1 MSDSRNLLA
10 KLFQYIGEQL
20 KDIDPRSFN
29 LSKVANF
36 KVKPGDIALLPG
48 LELNVQTEGD
58 YVWLRLKRIEP
69 TRPNKITEKEFKD
82 LISVKD
88 NPNGEVPQII
98 ESALLKKVAE
108 QLDANATGEQKDALE
123 SELRQEVEKYLDSYT
138 KVWKAW
144 AEGEKPCRKS
154 IDLYSDLFAL
164 KNQMEA
170 EEATNPVEMVWG
182 IGVASWVMNFAGQQ
196 FDYQYPILT
205 QAVELSIDPL
215 TLAIDIRPR
224 SVDSRIEMDPFIAC
238 SIEGA
243 AEIEKRAKAQLIAR
257 KDAPLSPF
265 DSSTYKDILKLMA
278 GSLDSQGK
286 YEESEDQKIYPAPSE
301 HLIVSDSWIVFVRRK
316 SNNYLVEDLERLKAK
331 ITGGCDL
338 FSGPLALVTPPSDE
352 VVEYDSV
359 SFRGISSRGSAST
372 AVEELYFPLPYN
384 DEQVTIV
391 QRLQRAPGVAVQ
403 GPPGTGKT
411 HTIANIICHYLASGK
426 RILVT
431 SRGEPALQVLQ
442 SKIPEEVRDLTV
454 ALLTN
459 DREGVRQF
467 QASIDAIQQKVSQ
480 INPEQAREEVKV
492 LQQSIDR
499 IHAELMIIDKRVD
512 EIATTQLSEI
522 IVDGEVMR
530 AQKMAELVVDGK
542 SKYSWFDDALT
553 LESGNAI
560 PIDENEVSQL
570 RKARRDLLQNIVY
583 VKATVPQ
590 VDALPSGADITELHG
605 VLSKI
610 KELDGD
616 ELAGR
621 LIPLKAVT
629 TEVLKSAQE
638 LLELVDEAKAL
649 TTQIDGLGKPWP
661 YELREKCRTQN
672 YISEREAL
680 EALFHEIDAL
690 VIARAEFL
698 KRPVEFPE
706 LGLAASKVKDAVERG
721 SATGKPFSLISVG
734 NGDAK
739 DLIAKVKVAGL
750 NPVSADD
757 WSHINRYLELHEKLV
772 SFSTRWNQF
781 ADLLSIPKI
790 DGGVNHLRAIE
801 QITLAAKQAHKL
813 ATHYD
818 RILPEKAEEVFK
830 SNPRKELSGGTS
842 DLESIKLHLM
852 QHLTKAQLA
861 RATTNLSTLQS
872 KLAGCSGPITDKLR
886 EFIDTELGNT
896 QVDAVRISAKYAELI
911 SGLRIINNLNSA
923 IAQVNYTTQKLEH
936 AGATKFGLRLRTIPV
951 EENGE
956 DETFP
961 ADWKQAWSWSRV
973 KTYIEGIDAREELVR
988 LSSKRRDLEFS
999 LAKLYKEMVSKQ
1011 AWLATKKTAT
1021 AKVLQALSGYSTA
1034 IRKIG
1039 QGTGPNAHRY
1049 RRDARVAM
1057 LEAAGAVPC
1066 WIMSHSK
1073 VSESMPPDIG
1083 VFDLVIVDEAS
1094 QSDLWALPAI
1104 VRGKKILVVGDD
1116 KQVSP
1121 DGGFIS
1127 SGKIDDLKSRFLSDQ
1142 PYGIEMTPEKS
1153 LYDLAARVFAAQQV
1167 MLREHFRC
1175 VPSIIA
1181 YSNRNF
1187 YQGSIQPLRIPKASE
1202 RLDPPLIDIY
1212 VEGGYR
1218 DKRDTNVY
1226 EAEAICDE
1234 IDAILNN
1241 PQLTGR
1247 TIGVVSLL
1255 GFDQAKFIDS
1265 MVRSRFPAGELLAR
1279 HFECGDARTFQGS
1292 ERDIMFL
1299 SMVVD
1304 SASSRALSGVG
1315 YEQRFN
1321 VAASRARDRMYL
1333 VRSVQANDLSEK
1345 DLRLTMLEHFDK
1357 PFVIDKEA
1365 THGLIDLCESG
1376 FEREVFTMLTDRGY
1390 RVIPQVKS
1398 GAFRIDMVVE
1408 GLGDARLA
1416 IELDGDEF
1424 HGPDKWQADMNRQRV
1439 LERAGW
1445 TFWRC
1450 FASTWSLNK
1459 EDIFLELTSRLAA
1472 MGIDPLGAL
1481 DSIPSLVEKRTW
1493 IKPAPVDG
1501 STNISEA
1508 PIDESVN

>member
-1 MSDSRNLLA
+1 MPNSRNLLA

-20 KDIDPRSFN
+20 KDIDPRGFH
-29 LSKVANF
+29 LSKIENL
-36 KVKPGDIALLPG
+36 KIKPSDVTLLPG
-48 LELNVQTEGD
+48 LELNVPTQGD
-58 YVWLRLKRIEP
+58 FVWLRLKRIEQ
-69 TRPNKITEKEFKD
+69 TRPNKIPEKEFKD

-88 NPNGEVPQII
+88 NPNGEEPCII
-98 ESALLKKVAE
+98 ESALLKRVVD
-108 QLDANATGEQKDALE
+108 QLGLDATGEKKDNLE
-123 SELRQEVEKYLDSYT
+123 KEIREEVQKYLYSYL
-138 KVWKAW
+138 KVWRAW
-144 AEGEKPCRKS
+144 AESEKPIRKS

-164 KNQMEA
+164 KNQMETQ
-170 EEATNPVEMVWG
+170 EASSPVEMVWG
-182 IGVASWVMNFAGQQ
+182 IGVASWIMNFEGNT

-205 QAVELSIDPL
+205 QAVELLIDPL
-215 TLAIDIRPR
+215 TSTIDIRPR
-224 SVDSRIEMDPFIAC
+224 SVDSRIEMDPFISC
-238 SIEGA
+238 SIDGA
-243 AEIEKRAKAQLIAR
+243 PELEKKAKEQLIAR
-257 KDAPLSPF
+257 KETPLSPF

-278 GSLDSQGK
+278 TGLDSQGA
-286 YEESEDQKIYPAPSE
+286 YVEAEAQKTYPSPSD

-316 SNNYLVEDLERLKAK
+316 SNNYLVDDLERLRKK
-331 ITGGCDL
+331 IAEGCDL

-352 VVEYDSV
+352 VVEYEDV
-359 SFRGISSRGSAST
+359 SFRGISSRGSSLT
-372 AVEELYFPLPYN
+372 AAEELYFPLPYN

-411 HTIANIICHYLASGK
+411 HTIANIICHYLATGK

-480 INPEQAREEVKV
+480 LNPEQSREEVKV
-492 LQQSIDR
+492 LQHSINR
-499 IHAELMIIDKRVD
+499 IHADLMTIDKRVD
-512 EIATTQLSEI
+512 EIASTQLSEI
-522 IVDGEVMR
+522 TVDGELMR

-542 SKYSWFDDALT
+542 DKYSWFDDALT
-553 LESGNAI
+553 LNSSNSI
-560 PIDENEVSQL
+560 TIDEYEVSQL
-570 RKARRDLLQNIVY
+570 RKARRDLLESLIY
-583 VKATVPQ
+583 VKSAVPQ
-590 VDALPSGADITELHG
+590 IDALPLGSEMNELHG

-629 TEVLKSAQE
+629 TEVLKAAQE
-638 LLELVDEAKAL
+638 LLTLVEEARAL
-649 TTQIDGLGKPWP
+649 TLQIDDLNQQWP
-661 YELREKCRTQN
+661 NELREKCRNQN
-672 YISEREAL
+672 YVSERQAL
-680 EALFHEIDAL
+680 EALFDEIDAL
-690 VIARAEFL
+690 VFARAEFL

-706 LGLAASKVKDAVERG
+706 QGLSLLKVKEAITRG
-721 SATGKPFSLISVG
+721 SLVGKPFGILSVG
-734 NGDAK
+734 SADIK
-739 DLIAKVKVAGL
+739 DLVTKVKIAGL
-750 NPVSADD
+750 TPVSTDD
-757 WSHINRYLELHEKLV
+757 WAHIKRYIDLHERLV
-772 SFSTRWNQF
+772 SFSARWNQF
-781 ADLLSIPKI
+781 ADLLSIPKV
-790 DGGVNHLRAIE
+790 DGGIHHLRIIE
-801 QITLAAKQAHKL
+801 QITLTAKQAHKL
-813 ATHYD
+813 AMYYD
-818 RILPEKAEEVFK
+818 KILPEKAEEVFK
-830 SNPRKELSGGTS
+830 VNPRKELNGGTS
-842 DLESIKLHLM
+842 DLEVIKTHLL
-852 QHLTKAQLA
+852 QHLTKAELA

-886 EFIDTELGNT
+886 DFIDNELGNT
-896 QVDAVRISAKYAELI
+896 QIDSVRISSKYAELM
-911 SGLRIINNLNSA
+911 SELRKINNLNSA
-923 IAQVNYTTQKLEH
+923 ISQVNYTTQKIEE
-936 AGATKFGLRLRTIPV
+936 AGATKFALRLRTIPV
-951 EENGE
+951 DENGE
-956 DETFP
+956 DGVFP
-961 ADWKQAWSWSRV
+961 SDWRQAWGWSRV
-973 KTYIEGIDAREELVR
+973 KTYIEGIDARDELVK
-988 LSSKRRDLEFS
+988 LSSKRRDLEVS

-1021 AKVLQALSGYSTA
+1021 ARVLQALSGYSTA

-1049 RRDARVAM
+1049 RRDAREAM

-1083 VFDLVIVDEAS
+1083 IFDLVIVDEAS

-1104 VRGKKILVVGDD
+1104 VRGKKILVVGDN

-1127 SGKIDDLKSRFLSDQ
+1127 SGKIDDLKIRFLSDQ
-1142 PYGIEMTPEKS
+1142 PYGVEMTPEKS

-1167 MLREHFRC
+1167 ILREHFRC
-1175 VPSIIA
+1175 VPPIIA
-1181 YSNRNF
+1181 YSNKNF
-1187 YQGSIQPLRIPKASE
+1187 YQNSIQPLRIPKASE
-1202 RLDPPLIDIY
+1202 RLDPPLVDIY

-1234 IDAILNN
+1234 IAVILSN
-1241 PQLTGR
+1241 PTMAGR

-1265 MVRSRFPAGELLAR
+1265 MARARFPAGELSAR

-1304 SASSRALSGVG
+1304 RSASKALSGVSV
-1315 YEQRFN
+1315 EQRFN

-1333 VRSVQANDLSEK
+1333 VRSVQSNDLSDK
-1345 DLRLTMLEHFDK
+1345 DLRLSLLEHFDK

-1376 FEREVFTMLTDRGY
+1376 FERDVFTMLTDRGY

-1398 GAFRIDMVVE
+1398 GAYRIDMVVE

-1459 EDIFLELTSRLAA
+1459 QDIFLELVSRLAA
-1472 MGIDPLGAL
+1472 MGIEPLGAL

-1493 IKPAPVDG
+1493 TKPTDP
-1501 STNISEA
+1501 
-1508 PIDESVN
+1508 ESS

>member
-1 MSDSRNLLA
+1 MPDSRNLLA

-20 KDIDPRSFN
+20 KEIDPRGFN
-29 LSKVANF
+29 LSKVTNF
-36 KVKPGDIALLPG
+36 KIKPADIALLPG
-48 LELNVQTEGD
+48 LELNLQTEGD
-58 YVWLRLKRIEP
+58 YIWLRLKRIEP
-69 TRPNKITEKEFKD
+69 TRPNKITEKDFKD

-88 NPNGEVPQII
+88 NPNGEEPAII
-98 ESALLKKVAE
+98 ESAVLKKVAE
-108 QLDANATGEQKDALE
+108 QLGDDATGEQKENLE
-123 SELRQEVEKYLDSYT
+123 KEIRLEVKAYLDSYI
-138 KVWKAW
+138 KVWRAW
-144 AEGEKPCRKS
+144 AEGEKPRRKS
-154 IDLYSDLFAL
+154 IDIYAELFAL

-170 EEATNPVEMVWG
+170 EEATNPIEMVWG
-182 IGVASWVMNFAGQQ
+182 VGVASWLMNFNGQQ

-205 QAVELSIDPL
+205 QAVEISIDSK

-224 SVDSRIEMDPFIAC
+224 SVDSRIEMDPFVAC
-238 SIEGA
+238 SVEGA
-243 AEIEKRAKAQLIAR
+243 PEIERKAKEQLAAR
-257 KDAPLSPF
+257 KDTPLSPF
-265 DSSTYKDILKLMA
+265 DASTYKDILKLMA
-278 GSLDSQGK
+278 GSLDSQGI
-286 YEESEDQKIYPAPSE
+286 YEESEDQKNYPTPSD

-316 SNNYLVEDLERLKAK
+316 SNNYLVEDLERLRTK
-331 ITGGCDL
+331 INGGCEL

-352 VVEYDSV
+352 IVEYDSV
-359 SFRGISSRGSAST
+359 SFRGISSRGSAL
-372 AVEELYFPLPYN
+372 ANAEELYFPLPYN
-384 DEQVTIV
+384 EEQVTIV

-480 INPEQAREEVKV
+480 LNPEQAREEVKV
-492 LQQSIDR
+492 LQQTIDR
-499 IHAELMIIDKRVD
+499 IHAELMTIDKRVD
-512 EIATTQLSEI
+512 EIAAEQLSEI
-522 IVDGEVMR
+522 IVDGELMR
-530 AQKMAELVVDGK
+530 AQKMAELVVEGK
-542 SKYSWFDDALT
+542 DKYSWFDDGLT
-553 LESGNAI
+553 LDPSNAI

-570 RKARRDLLQNIVY
+570 RKARRDLLENIVY
-583 VKATVPQ
+583 VKAVIPQ
-590 VDALPSGADITELHG
+590 IDVLPSGADVTELHG

-638 LLELVDEAKAL
+638 LLELVEEAKAL
-649 TTQIDGLGKPWP
+649 TAQIDGLGKAWP
-661 YELREKCRTQN
+661 YELREKCRSQN
-672 YISEREAL
+672 YVSEREAL
-680 EALFHEIDAL
+680 EALFDEIDSL
-690 VIARAEFL
+690 VFARAEFL
-698 KRPVEFPE
+698 KRPVDFPE
-706 LGLAASKVKDAVERG
+706 QGLISLKVKEAVVRG
-721 SATGKPFSLISVG
+721 STSGKPFGILSIG
-734 NGDAK
+734 NGDIKELFAK
-739 DLIAKVKVAGL
+739 IKVAGL
-750 NPVSADD
+750 SPVSSDD
-757 WSHINRYLELHEKLV
+757 WSHIKRYLDLHEKLV
-772 SFSTRWNQF
+772 SFSSRWNQF
-781 ADLLSIPKI
+781 ADLLGIPKV
-790 DGGVNHLRAIE
+790 DGGVIHLRAIE
-801 QITLAAKQAHKL
+801 QITLAAKQSHKL
-813 ATHYD
+813 AVHYD
-818 RILPEKAEEVFK
+818 KILPEKAEEVFK
-830 SNPRKELSGGTS
+830 SNPRKELNGGTLE
-842 DLESIKLHLM
+842 LESVKTHLM
-852 QHLTKAQLA
+852 QHLTKAELA

-872 KLAGCSGPITDKLR
+872 RLAGCSGPITDKLR
-886 EFIDTELGNT
+886 EFINGELGNT
-896 QVDAVRISAKYAELI
+896 KVDSVRISAKYAELMTE
-911 SGLRIINNLNSA
+911 LRKINNLNSA
-923 IAQVNYTTQKLEH
+923 IAQVNYTTQKLEN
-936 AGATKFGLRLRTIPV
+936 AGAAKLALRLRTFPV
-951 EENGE
+951 KENGE
-956 DETFP
+956 DEILP
-961 ADWKQAWSWSRV
+961 ADWRHAWSWSRV
-973 KTYIEGIDAREELVR
+973 KTYIEGIDAREELVK
-988 LSSKRRDLEFS
+988 LSAKRRDLEIS

-1034 IRKIG
+1034 IRRIG

-1057 LEAAGAVPC
+1057 LEAADAVPC

-1073 VSESMPPDIG
+1073 VSESMPPQIG

-1142 PYGIEMTPEKS
+1142 PYGVEMTPEKS

-1175 VPSIIA
+1175 VPPIIA
-1181 YSNRNF
+1181 YSNKNF

-1202 RLDPPLIDIY
+1202 RLDPPLVDIY

-1218 DKRDTNVY
+1218 DKRDANAY

-1241 PQLTGR
+1241 TQMAGR
-1247 TIGVVSLL
+1247 TIGVVSLT
-1255 GFDQAKFIDS
+1255 GFEQAKFIDS
-1265 MVRSRFPAGELLAR
+1265 MARSRFPAGELLSR

-1304 SASSRALSGVG
+1304 RTASKALSGVG

-1345 DLRLTMLEHFDK
+1345 DLRLTLLEHFDR

-1365 THGLIDLCESG
+1365 AHGLIDLCESG

-1459 EDIFLELTSRLAA
+1459 EEIFLELVSRLSA

-1481 DSIPSLVEKRTW
+1481 ESIPSLVEKRIWT
-1493 IKPAPVDG
+1493 KPADP
-1501 STNISEA
+1501 A
-1508 PIDESVN
+1508 

>member
-1 MSDSRNLLA
+1 MSDARSLLA

-20 KDIDPRSFN
+20 KDIDPRGFN
-29 LSKVANF
+29 LAKVTNF
-36 KVKPGDIALLPG
+36 KIKPADIANLPG

-58 YVWLRLKRIEP
+58 YIWLRLKRIEP

-88 NPNGEVPQII
+88 NPNGEEPGII
-98 ESALLKKVAE
+98 ESALLKRVSD
-108 QLDANATGEQKDALE
+108 QLGSNATGEQKDSLE
-123 SELRQEVEKYLDSYT
+123 KELREEVQEYLDSYI

-144 AEGEKPCRKS
+144 AEGEKPRRKS
-154 IDLYSDLFAL
+154 IDLYAQLFAL

-182 IGVASWVMNFAGQQ
+182 VGVASWEMNFEGSK
-196 FDYQYPILT
+196 FDYQYPVLT
-205 QAVELSIDPL
+205 QAVELSIDL
-215 TLAIDIRPR
+215 LNLSIDIRPR
-224 SVDSRIEMDPFIAC
+224 SVDSRIEMDPFISC

-243 AEIEKRAKAQLIAR
+243 AETEKRAKEQLAAR
-257 KDAPLSPF
+257 KDTPLSPF
-265 DSSTYKDILKLMA
+265 DSSTYQDILRLMA
-278 GSLDSQGK
+278 GSLDSKGV
-286 YEESEDQKIYPAPSE
+286 YEESEGQKTYPTPGE
-301 HLIVSDSWIVFVRRK
+301 HLTVSDSWIVFVRRK
-316 SNNYLVEDLERLKAK
+316 SNNYLVEDLERLKDK
-331 ITGGCDL
+331 IAGGCEL

-352 VVEYDSV
+352 VVVYDDV
-359 SFRGISSRGSAST
+359 SFRGISSRGSSLTNA
-372 AVEELYFPLPYN
+372 EELYFPLPYN

-480 INPEQAREEVKV
+480 LNPEQAREEVKI
-492 LQQSIDR
+492 LQQTIDR
-499 IHAELMIIDKRVD
+499 IHADLMHIDKRVD

-522 IVDGEVMR
+522 IVDGELMR
-530 AQKMAELVVDGK
+530 AQKMAELVIDGK
-542 SKYSWFDDALT
+542 DKYSWFDDALT
-553 LESGNAI
+553 LDAGNAI

-570 RKARRDLLQNIVY
+570 RKARRELLENLIY
-583 VKATVPQ
+583 VKAVVPQ
-590 VDALPSGADITELHG
+590 IDVLPSGSDVTELHG

-629 TEVLKSAQE
+629 TDVLKSAQE
-638 LLELVDEAKAL
+638 LLELVDEARAL
-649 TTQIDGLGKPWP
+649 TQQIDGLDKKWP
-661 YELREKCRTQN
+661 FELREKWRSQG
-672 YISEREAL
+672 YISERQAL
-680 EALFHEIDAL
+680 EALFDEIDAL
-690 VIARAEFL
+690 VLDRAEFL
-698 KRPVEFPE
+698 KRPVEFPPQGFS
-706 LGLAASKVKDAVERG
+706 LLKVKEAIIRG
-721 SATGKPFSLISVG
+721 STTGKPFGMLSVG
-734 NGDAK
+734 GGDIKELVAK
-739 DLIAKVKVAGL
+739 IKVAGL
-750 NPVSADD
+750 VPTSADD
-757 WSHINRYLELHEKLV
+757 WAHIKRYIDLHEKLI

-781 ADLLSIPKI
+781 ANLLSIPVVE
-790 DGGVNHLRAIE
+790 GGVTYLREIE

-818 RILPEKAEEVFK
+818 KLLPEKAEEVFK
-830 SNPRKELSGGTS
+830 FNPRAELNGGTS
-842 DLESIKLHLM
+842 ELDSIKTHLM
-852 QHLTKAQLA
+852 QHLTKAELA

-872 KLAGCSGPITDKLR
+872 RLAGCSGPITDNLR
-886 EFIDTELGNT
+886 VFINSELGNP
-896 QVDAVRISAKYAELI
+896 QIDAVRISAKYAELM
-911 SGLRIINNLNSA
+911 SELRTINNLNSA
-923 IAQVNYTTQKLEH
+923 ISQVNYTTQKLEE
-936 AGATKFGLRLRTIPV
+936 AGAAKFALRLRTIPV
-951 EENGE
+951 KENGE
-956 DETFP
+956 DEAFP
-961 ADWKQAWSWSRV
+961 SDWKQAWSWSRV
-973 KTYIEGIDAREELVR
+973 KTYIEGIDARDELVK
-988 LSSKRRDLEFS
+988 LSSKRRDLEVN

-1049 RRDARVAM
+1049 RRDARHAM

-1127 SGKIDDLKSRFLSDQ
+1127 SGKIGALISRFLADQ
-1142 PYGIEMTPEKS
+1142 PYGVEMTPEKS

-1175 VPSIIA
+1175 VPPIIA
-1181 YSNRNF
+1181 YSNKNF

-1202 RLDPPLIDIY
+1202 RLDPPLVDIY

-1241 PQLTGR
+1241 PQMAGR
-1247 TIGVVSLL
+1247 TLGVVSLL

-1265 MVRSRFPAGELLAR
+1265 MVRERFPAGELLAR

-1304 SASSRALSGVG
+1304 RTTSRALSGVG

-1333 VRSVQANDLSEK
+1333 VRSVQASDLSEK

-1376 FEREVFTMLTDRGY
+1376 FERDVFIMLTDRGY

-1398 GAFRIDMVVE
+1398 GAYRIDMVVE

-1459 EDIFLELTSRLAA
+1459 EEIFLELVSRLAA
-1472 MGIDPLGAL
+1472 MGIEPLGAL
-1481 DSIPSLVEKRTW
+1481 ESIPSLVEKRTW
-1493 IKPAPVDG
+1493 TKPISVEEDSLEVD
-1501 STNISEA
+1501 E
-1508 PIDESVN
+1508 

>member
-20 KDIDPRSFN
+20 KEIDPRGFN
-29 LSKVANF
+29 LSKVTNF
-36 KVKPGDIALLPG
+36 KIKPSDIALLPG
-48 LELNVQTEGD
+48 LELNLQTEGD
-58 YVWLRLKRIEP
+58 FIWLRLKRIEP
-69 TRPNKITEKEFKD
+69 TKPNKITEKEFKD

-88 NPNGEVPQII
+88 NPNGEDPSII
-98 ESALLKKVAE
+98 ESAILKKVSE
-108 QLDANATGEQKDALE
+108 QLGNDATGEQKENLE
-123 SELRQEVEKYLDSYT
+123 KEIRIEVQAYLDSYI
-138 KVWKAW
+138 KVWRAW
-144 AEGEKPCRKS
+144 AEGEKPRRKS
-154 IDLYSDLFAL
+154 IDIYADLFAL

-170 EEATNPVEMVWG
+170 EEATNPIEMVWG
-182 IGVASWVMNFAGQQ
+182 VGVASWLMNFNGQQ

-205 QAVELSIDPL
+205 QVVELSIDPI

-224 SVDSRIEMDPFIAC
+224 SVDSRIEMDPFVAC
-238 SIEGA
+238 SVEGA
-243 AEIEKRAKAQLIAR
+243 PEIERKAKEQIAAR
-257 KDAPLSPF
+257 KDTPLSPF
-265 DSSTYKDILKLMA
+265 DASTYKDILKLMA
-278 GSLDSQGK
+278 GSLDSQGV
-286 YEESEDQKIYPAPSE
+286 YEESEDQKIYPIPSD

-316 SNNYLVEDLERLKAK
+316 SNNYLVEDLERLRAK
-331 ITGGCDL
+331 INGGCEL

-359 SFRGISSRGSAST
+359 SFRGISSRGSALT
-372 AVEELYFPLPYN
+372 NAEELYFPLPYN

-442 SKIPEEVRDLTV
+442 SKIPVEVRDLTV

-480 INPEQAREEVKV
+480 LNPEQAREEVKV
-492 LQQSIDR
+492 LQQTIDR
-499 IHAELMIIDKRVD
+499 IHAELMTIDKRVD
-512 EIATTQLSEI
+512 EIATEQLSEI
-522 IVDGEVMR
+522 IVDGELMR
-530 AQKMAELVVDGK
+530 AQKMADLVVEGK
-542 SKYSWFDDALT
+542 DKYAWFDDALT
-553 LESGNAI
+553 LDSSNAI

-570 RKARRDLLQNIVY
+570 RKARRDLLENIVY
-583 VKATVPQ
+583 IKAVIPQ
-590 VDALPSGADITELHG
+590 IDVLPSGSDVTELHG

-629 TEVLKSAQE
+629 TEVLKAAQE
-638 LLELVDEAKAL
+638 LLELVEEAKAL
-649 TTQIDGLGKPWP
+649 TAQIDGLDKSWP

-680 EALFHEIDAL
+680 EALFDEIDAL
-690 VIARAEFL
+690 VLARAEFL
-698 KRPVEFPE
+698 KRPVEFPDQ
-706 LGLAASKVKDAVERG
+706 GLTSAKVKEAVVRG
-721 SATGKPFSLISVG
+721 SSSGKPFGMLSVG
-734 NGDAK
+734 NGDTK
-739 DLIAKVKVAGL
+739 ELIAKIKVAGL
-750 NPVSADD
+750 APVSADD
-757 WSHINRYLELHEKLV
+757 WSHIKRYLDLHEKLV
-772 SFSTRWNQF
+772 SFSSRWNQF
-781 ADLLSIPKI
+781 ADLLSIPRV
-790 DGGVNHLRAIE
+790 DGGVNHLRTIE

-818 RILPEKAEEVFK
+818 KILPKKAEEVFK
-830 SNPRKELSGGTS
+830 ANPRKELNGGTAE
-842 DLESIKLHLM
+842 LESIKTHLM
-852 QHLTKAQLA
+852 QHLTKAELA

-872 KLAGCSGPITDKLR
+872 KLAGCSGPITEKLR
-886 EFIDTELGNT
+886 EFIDGELGNT
-896 QVDAVRISAKYAELI
+896 QVDAVRISAKYAELM
-911 SGLRIINNLNSA
+911 SELRTINNLNSA
-923 IAQVNYTTQKLEH
+923 IAQVNYTTQKLEE
-936 AGATKFGLRLRTIPV
+936 AGAAKFALRLRTTPV
-951 EENGE
+951 KENGE
-956 DETFP
+956 DEVFP
-961 ADWKQAWSWSRV
+961 SDWKQAWSWSRV
-973 KTYIEGIDAREELVR
+973 KTYIEGIDAREELVK
-988 LSSKRRDLEFS
+988 LSSKRRDLEVS

-1049 RRDARVAM
+1049 RRDARTAM
-1057 LEAAGAVPC
+1057 LEAADAVPC

-1127 SGKIDDLKSRFLSDQ
+1127 SGKIDDLKSRFLADQ
-1142 PYGIEMTPEKS
+1142 PYGVEMTPEKS

-1175 VPSIIA
+1175 VPPIIA
-1181 YSNRNF
+1181 YSNKNF

-1202 RLDPPLIDIY
+1202 RLDPPLVDIY

-1218 DKRDTNVY
+1218 DKRDANAY

-1241 PQLTGR
+1241 PQMAGR
-1247 TIGVVSLL
+1247 SLGVVSLT
-1255 GFDQAKFIDS
+1255 GFEQAKFIDS
-1265 MVRSRFPAGELLAR
+1265 MARARFPAGELLSR

-1304 SASSRALSGVG
+1304 RTASRALSGVG

-1345 DLRLTMLEHFDK
+1345 DLRLSLLEHFDK

-1459 EDIFLELTSRLAA
+1459 EEIFLELVSRLAA
-1472 MGIDPLGAL
+1472 MGIEPLGAL
-1481 DSIPSLVEKRTW
+1481 ESIPSLVEKRIWT
-1493 IKPAPVDG
+1493 KPSDPENG
-1501 STNISEA
+1501 Q
-1508 PIDESVN
+1508 VNLI

>member
-20 KDIDPRSFN
+20 KDIDPRGFN
-29 LSKVANF
+29 LSKIANF
-36 KVKPGDIALLPG
+36 KIKPADLALLPG
-48 LELNVQTEGD
+48 LELNIQTEGD

-69 TRPNKITEKEFKD
+69 TRPNKIAEKEFKD
-82 LISVKD
+82 IISIKD
-88 NPNGEVPQII
+88 NPFGELPSII
-98 ESALLKKVAE
+98 ESALLKKVSD
-108 QLDANATGEQKDALE
+108 QLGPDATGEQKERLE
-123 SELRQEVEKYLDSYT
+123 KEFRDEAGKFLDSYI
-138 KVWKAW
+138 KVWQAW
-144 AEGEKPCRKS
+144 AEGEKPRRKS
-154 IDLYSDLFAL
+154 IDLYAQLFAL

-182 IGVASWVMNFAGQQ
+182 IGVASWEMSFEGNK

-215 TLAIDIRPR
+215 NLSIDIRPR
-224 SVDSRIEMDPFIAC
+224 SVDSRIEMDPFISC

-243 AEIEKRAKAQLIAR
+243 AETEKRAKEQLAAR

-265 DSSTYKDILKLMA
+265 DSSTYQDILRLMA
-278 GSLDSQGK
+278 GSLDSQGV
-286 YEESEDQKIYPAPSE
+286 YEESEGQKGYPTPGQ

-316 SNNYLVEDLERLKAK
+316 SNNYLVEDLERLKDK
-331 ITGGCDL
+331 ITGGCEL

-352 VVEYDSV
+352 VVVYDDV
-359 SFRGISSRGSAST
+359 SFRGISSRGSALT
-372 AVEELYFPLPYN
+372 NAEELYFPLPYN

-480 INPEQAREEVKV
+480 LNPEQAREEVKI
-492 LQQSIDR
+492 LQQTIDR
-499 IHAELMIIDKRVD
+499 IHADLMHIDKRVD
-512 EIATTQLSEI
+512 EIAATQLSEI
-522 IVDGEVMR
+522 VVDGELMR

-542 SKYSWFDDALT
+542 DKYSWFDDSLT
-553 LESGNAI
+553 LDANNAI
-560 PIDENEVSQL
+560 PIDENEVLQL
-570 RKARRDLLQNIVY
+570 RKARRELLENLVY
-583 VKATVPQ
+583 VKAVVP
-590 VDALPSGADITELHG
+590 VIDVLPSGEDITELHG

-629 TEVLKSAQE
+629 TDVLRSAQE
-638 LLELVDEAKAL
+638 LLELVDEARAL
-649 TTQIDGLGKPWP
+649 THQIDGLDKKWP
-661 YELREKCRTQN
+661 FELREKCRGQS
-672 YISEREAL
+672 YISERQAL
-680 EALFHEIDAL
+680 EALFDEIDIL
-690 VIARAEFL
+690 VLDRAEFL
-698 KRPVEFPE
+698 KRPVEFPDQ
-706 LGLAASKVKDAVERG
+706 GLALPKVREAITRG
-721 SATGKPFSLISVG
+721 STTGKPFGMLSVG
-734 NGDAK
+734 SGDIKELVAK
-739 DLIAKVKVAGL
+739 IKVAGL
-750 NPVSADD
+750 VPTSVAD
-757 WSHINRYLELHEKLV
+757 WTHIKRYLDLHEKLI

-781 ADLLSIPKI
+781 ANLLSIPMVE
-790 DGGVNHLRAIE
+790 GGVTHLREIE

-818 RILPEKAEEVFK
+818 KLLPEKAEEVFK
-830 SNPRKELSGGTS
+830 FNPRVELNGSTS
-842 DLESIKLHLM
+842 DLDSIKTHLI
-852 QHLTKAQLA
+852 QHLTKAELA

-886 EFIDTELGNT
+886 IFINSELGNP
-896 QVDAVRISAKYAELI
+896 QIDSVRISAKYAELL
-911 SGLRIINNLNSA
+911 SELRTINNLNSA
-923 IAQVNYTTQKLEH
+923 ISQVNYTTQKLEES
-936 AGATKFGLRLRTIPV
+936 GASKFALRLRTIPV
-951 EENGE
+951 KENGE
-956 DETFP
+956 DEVFP
-961 ADWKQAWSWSRV
+961 SDWKQAWTWSRV
-973 KTYIEGIDAREELVR
+973 KTYIESIDARDELVK
-988 LSSKRRDLEFS
+988 LSSKRRDLEVN

-1049 RRDARVAM
+1049 RRDARHAM

-1127 SGKIDDLKSRFLSDQ
+1127 SGKIGALINRFLADQ
-1142 PYGIEMTPEKS
+1142 PYGVEMTPEKS

-1175 VPSIIA
+1175 VPPIIA
-1181 YSNRNF
+1181 YSNKNF

-1234 IDAILNN
+1234 IDAILND
-1241 PQLTGR
+1241 PKMAGR
-1247 TIGVVSLL
+1247 TLGVVSLL

-1265 MVRSRFPAGELLAR
+1265 MVRERFPAGELLAR

-1304 SASSRALSGVG
+1304 RSTSRALSGVG

-1333 VRSVQANDLSEK
+1333 VRSVQASDLSEK
-1345 DLRLTMLEHFDK
+1345 DLRLSMLEHFDK

-1376 FEREVFTMLTDRGY
+1376 FERDVFTRLTDRGY

-1398 GAFRIDMVVE
+1398 GAYRIDMVVE

-1459 EDIFLELTSRLAA
+1459 EEIFLELVTRLGA
-1472 MGIDPLGAL
+1472 MGIEPLGAL
-1481 DSIPSLVEKRTW
+1481 NSIPSLVEKRIWT
-1493 IKPAPVDG
+1493 KSADLENG
-1501 STNISEA
+1501 Q
-1508 PIDESVN
+1508 VNLI

>member
-1 MSDSRNLLA
+1 MSESRNLLA

-20 KDIDPRSFN
+20 KDIDPRGFH
-29 LSKVANF
+29 LSKIENL
-36 KVKPGDIALLPG
+36 KIRPSDIALLPG
-48 LELNVQTEGD
+48 LELNPPAQGD
-58 YVWLRLKRIEP
+58 FIWLRLKRIES
-69 TRPNKITEKEFKD
+69 TRPNKIAEKDFKD

-88 NPNGEVPQII
+88 NPNGEEPSII
-98 ESALLKKVAE
+98 ESALLKRVVE
-108 QLDANATGEQKDALE
+108 QLGPDATGEQRDSLEKEIREETQKYLE
-123 SELRQEVEKYLDSYT
+123 SYI
-138 KVWKAW
+138 KVWRAW
-144 AEGEKPCRKS
+144 AESEKPRRKS

-170 EEATNPVEMVWG
+170 QEVSSPVEMVWG
-182 IGVASWVMNFAGQQ
+182 IGVASWVMNFEGAT

-205 QAVELSIDPL
+205 QAVELLIDPL
-215 TLAIDIRPR
+215 TSAIDIRPR
-224 SVDSRIEMDPFIAC
+224 SIDSRIEMDPFITC
-238 SIEGA
+238 SIDGA
-243 AEIEKRAKAQLIAR
+243 PEIEKRAKEQLAAR
-257 KDAPLSPF
+257 RETPVSPF

-278 GSLDSQGK
+278 TGLDSQGI
-286 YEESEDQKIYPAPSE
+286 YVEAEEQKTYPIPTE

-316 SNNYLVEDLERLKAK
+316 SNNYLVDDLERLRKK
-331 ITGGCDL
+331 ISEGCDL
-338 FSGPLALVTPPSDE
+338 FSGPLALVTQPSDD
-352 VVEYDSV
+352 VVEYEDV
-359 SFRGISSRGSAST
+359 SFRGISSRGNSLTAS
-372 AVEELYFPLPYN
+372 EELYFPLPYN

-431 SRGEPALQVLQ
+431 SRGEPALRVLQ

-459 DREGVRQF
+459 DREGVSQF

-480 INPEQAREEVKV
+480 LNPEQSRGEVKV
-492 LQQSIDR
+492 LQHSIDR
-499 IHAELMIIDKRVD
+499 IHADLMTIDKRVD
-512 EIATTQLSEI
+512 EIASKQLSEI
-522 IVDGEVMR
+522 VVDGELMR

-542 SKYSWFDDALT
+542 DKYSWFDDNLT
-553 LESGNAI
+553 LDSINAI
-560 PIDENEVSQL
+560 PVDENEVMQL
-570 RKARRDLLQNIVY
+570 RKARRDLLENLIY
-583 VKATVPQ
+583 VKAVVPQ
-590 VDALPSGADITELHG
+590 IDTLPSGSDITELHG

-629 TEVLKSAQE
+629 TEVLKAAQE
-638 LLELVDEAKAL
+638 LLALVEEAKAL
-649 TTQIDGLGKPWP
+649 TLQIDNLNQPWP
-661 YELREKCRTQN
+661 NELREKCRSQN
-672 YISEREAL
+672 YVSEREAL
-680 EALFHEIDAL
+680 EALFSEIDEL

-706 LGLAASKVKDAVERG
+706 LGLSSLKVREAVTRG
-721 SATGKPFSLISVG
+721 SSAGKPFGMLSIGGSDIKELV
-734 NGDAK
+734 AK
-739 DLIAKVKVAGL
+739 IKIAGL
-750 NPVSADD
+750 TPISAND
-757 WSHINRYLELHEKLV
+757 WAHIKSYLDLHERLV

-790 DGGVNHLRAIE
+790 DGGVHHLRIIE
-801 QITLAAKQAHKL
+801 KITLAAKQAHRL

-818 RILPEKAEEVFK
+818 KILPDKAEEVFK
-830 SNPRKELSGGTS
+830 ANPRKELNGGTS
-842 DLESIKLHLM
+842 DLDSIKAHLM
-852 QHLTKAQLA
+852 QHLTKAELA

-886 EFIDTELGNT
+886 EFIDSSLGNT
-896 QVDAVRISAKYAELI
+896 QIDSVRISAKYAELI
-911 SGLRIINNLNSA
+911 SELRKINNLNSA
-923 IAQVNYTTQKLEH
+923 VAQVNYTTQKLED
-936 AGATKFGLRLRTIPV
+936 AGATKFALRLRTIPV
-951 EENGE
+951 NENGE
-956 DETFP
+956 DDIFP
-961 ADWKQAWSWSRV
+961 SDWRHAWGWSRV
-973 KTYIEGIDAREELVR
+973 KTYIESIDARDELVK
-988 LSSKRRDLEFS
+988 LSSKRRDLEIS

-1021 AKVLQALSGYSTA
+1021 ARVLQALSGYSTA

-1049 RRDARVAM
+1049 RRDAREAM

-1104 VRGKKILVVGDD
+1104 VRGKKILVVGDN

-1127 SGKIDDLKSRFLSDQ
+1127 SGKIDDLKIRFLSDQ
-1142 PYGIEMTPEKS
+1142 PYGVEMTPEKS

-1167 MLREHFRC
+1167 ILREHFRC
-1175 VPSIIA
+1175 VPPIIS
-1181 YSNRNF
+1181 YSNKNF
-1187 YQGSIQPLRIPKASE
+1187 YKDSIQPLRIPKASE
-1202 RLDPPLIDIY
+1202 RLDPPLVDIY

-1218 DKRDTNVY
+1218 DKRDTNIY

-1234 IDAILNN
+1234 IESILNN
-1241 PQLTGR
+1241 PQMAGR
-1247 TIGVVSLL
+1247 TFGVVSLL

-1265 MVRSRFPAGELLAR
+1265 MARARFSAGELSAR
-1279 HFECGDARTFQGS
+1279 NFECGDARTFQGS

-1304 SASSRALSGVG
+1304 RTASKALSGVSV
-1315 YEQRFN
+1315 EQRFN

-1333 VRSVQANDLSEK
+1333 VRSVQANDLSDR
-1345 DLRLTMLEHFDK
+1345 DLRLTLLQHFDR
-1357 PFVIDKEA
+1357 PFAIDKEA
-1365 THGLIDLCESG
+1365 SLGLIALCESG
-1376 FEREVFTMLTDRGY
+1376 FERDVFTMLTDRGY

-1408 GLGDARLA
+1408 GSGDARLA

-1459 EDIFLELTSRLAA
+1459 QEIFLELVSRLAA
-1472 MGIDPLGAL
+1472 MGIEPLGAL
-1481 DSIPSLVEKRTW
+1481 ESIPSLVEKRVWAKKIETDD
-1493 IKPAPVDG
+1493 VQ
-1501 STNISEA
+1501 
-1508 PIDESVN
+1508 VNLI

>member
-1 MSDSRNLLA
+1 MSDARSLLA

-20 KDIDPRSFN
+20 KDIDPRGFN
-29 LSKVANF
+29 LAKVTNF
-36 KVKPGDIALLPG
+36 KIKPADIANLPG

-58 YVWLRLKRIEP
+58 YIWLRLKRIEP

-88 NPNGEVPQII
+88 NPNGEEPGII
-98 ESALLKKVAE
+98 ESALLKRVSD
-108 QLDANATGEQKDALE
+108 QLGSNATGEQKDNLE
-123 SELRQEVEKYLDSYT
+123 KELREEVQEYLDSYI

-144 AEGEKPCRKS
+144 AEGEKPRRKS
-154 IDLYSDLFAL
+154 IDLYAQLFAL

-182 IGVASWVMNFAGQQ
+182 VGVASWEMNFEGSK
-196 FDYQYPILT
+196 FDYQYPVLT
-205 QAVELSIDPL
+205 QAVELSIDL
-215 TLAIDIRPR
+215 LNLSIDIRPR
-224 SVDSRIEMDPFIAC
+224 SVDSRIEMDPFISC

-243 AEIEKRAKAQLIAR
+243 AETEKRAKEQLAAR
-257 KDAPLSPF
+257 KDTPLSPF
-265 DSSTYKDILKLMA
+265 DSSTYQDILRLMA
-278 GSLDSQGK
+278 GSLDSKGV
-286 YEESEDQKIYPAPSE
+286 YEESEGQKTYPTPGE
-301 HLIVSDSWIVFVRRK
+301 HLTVSDSWIVFVRRK
-316 SNNYLVEDLERLKAK
+316 SNNYLVEDLERLKDK
-331 ITGGCDL
+331 IAGGCEL

-352 VVEYDSV
+352 VVVYDDV
-359 SFRGISSRGSAST
+359 SFRGISSRGSSLTNA
-372 AVEELYFPLPYN
+372 EELYFPLPYN

-480 INPEQAREEVKV
+480 LNPEQAREEVKI
-492 LQQSIDR
+492 LQQTIDR
-499 IHAELMIIDKRVD
+499 IHADLMHIDKRVD

-522 IVDGEVMR
+522 IVDGELMR

-542 SKYSWFDDALT
+542 DKYSWFDDALT
-553 LESGNAI
+553 LDAGNAI

-570 RKARRDLLQNIVY
+570 RKARRELLENLIY
-583 VKATVPQ
+583 VKAVVPQ
-590 VDALPSGADITELHG
+590 IDVLPSGSDVTELHG

-629 TEVLKSAQE
+629 TDVLKSAQE
-638 LLELVDEAKAL
+638 LLELVDEARAL
-649 TTQIDGLGKPWP
+649 TQQIDGLDKKWP
-661 YELREKCRTQN
+661 FELREKCRSQS
-672 YISEREAL
+672 YISERQAL
-680 EALFHEIDAL
+680 EALFDEIDAL
-690 VIARAEFL
+690 VLDRAEFL
-698 KRPVEFPE
+698 KRPVEFPAQGFS
-706 LGLAASKVKDAVERG
+706 LLKVKEAIIRG
-721 SATGKPFSLISVG
+721 STTGKPFGMLSVG
-734 NGDAK
+734 GGDIKELVAK
-739 DLIAKVKVAGL
+739 IKVAGL
-750 NPVSADD
+750 VPTSADD
-757 WSHINRYLELHEKLV
+757 WAHIKRYIDLHEKLI

-781 ADLLSIPKI
+781 ANLLSIPVVE
-790 DGGVNHLRAIE
+790 GGVTYLREIE

-813 ATHYD
+813 ATYYD
-818 RILPEKAEEVFK
+818 KLLPEKAEEVFK
-830 SNPRKELSGGTS
+830 FNPRAELNGGTS
-842 DLESIKLHLM
+842 ELDSIKTHLM
-852 QHLTKAQLA
+852 QHLTKAELA

-872 KLAGCSGPITDKLR
+872 RLAGCSGPITDNLR
-886 EFIDTELGNT
+886 VFINSELGNS
-896 QVDAVRISAKYAELI
+896 QIDAVRISAKYAELM
-911 SGLRIINNLNSA
+911 SELRTINNLNSA
-923 IAQVNYTTQKLEH
+923 ISQVNYTTQKLEE
-936 AGATKFGLRLRTIPV
+936 AGAAKFALRLRTIPV
-951 EENGE
+951 KENGE
-956 DETFP
+956 DEAFP
-961 ADWKQAWSWSRV
+961 SDWKQAWSWSRV
-973 KTYIEGIDAREELVR
+973 KTYIEGIDARDELVK
-988 LSSKRRDLEFS
+988 LSSKRRDLEVN

-1049 RRDARVAM
+1049 RRDARHAM

-1127 SGKIDDLKSRFLSDQ
+1127 SGKIGALISRFLADQ
-1142 PYGIEMTPEKS
+1142 PYGVEMTPEKS

-1175 VPSIIA
+1175 VPPIIA
-1181 YSNRNF
+1181 YSNKNF

-1202 RLDPPLIDIY
+1202 RLDPPLVDIY

-1241 PQLTGR
+1241 PQMAGR
-1247 TIGVVSLL
+1247 TLGVVSLL

-1265 MVRSRFPAGELLAR
+1265 MVRERFPAGELLAR

-1304 SASSRALSGVG
+1304 RSTSRALSGVG

-1333 VRSVQANDLSEK
+1333 VRSVQASDLSEK

-1376 FEREVFTMLTDRGY
+1376 FERDVFNMLTDRGY

-1398 GAFRIDMVVE
+1398 GAYRIDMVVE

-1459 EDIFLELTSRLAA
+1459 EEIFLELVSRLAA
-1472 MGIDPLGAL
+1472 MGIEPLGAL
-1481 DSIPSLVEKRTW
+1481 ESIPSLVEKRTW
-1493 IKPAPVDG
+1493 AKP
-1501 STNISEA
+1501 ISIEENSLELG
-1508 PIDESVN
+1508 D